1 MGNQVPQYTA
11 TSLHYNQTFALWMS
25 YKTWQCYI
33 YIYTIALTCNLRL
46 GFYPGEILRP
56 ERGYRASELKVGGV
70 ATVGMEVGGSIVDNL
85 LRLNLIGYLSLVV
98 GTSFKETGPGKLLW
112 TTGNHSEI
120 DGTTVHRDIWL
131 QNRAQENEQ
140 PLTKTARYR

>member
-1 MGNQVPQYTA
+1 MIGTLLYTMEQEHYTYRVHKWETRYHNTQQQA
-11 TSLHYNQTFALWMS
+11 YTTTKHLHCECHTRHDS
-25 YKTWQCYI
+25 VI

-85 LRLNLIGYLSLVV
+85 LRLNLIGHLSLVV
-98 GTSFKETGPGKLLW
+98 GTSFEETGPGKLL
-112 TTGNHSEI
+112 
-120 DGTTVHRDIWL
+120 
-131 QNRAQENEQ
+131 
-140 PLTKTARYR
+140 